1 MTMQEI
7 WSRQIGR
14 YTYYVIYSAQT
25 TRWMLCRRQEDPRD
39 DDLVITGVS
48 RRKAPSVDQV
58 VEEIIEEL
66 EALQEGLR

>member
-1 MTMQEI
+1 MREI

-14 YTYYVIYSAQT
+14 YTYYIIYSVTT

-58 VEEIIEEL
+58 IEEIIEEL

>member
-1 MTMQEI
+1 M
-7 WSRQIGR
+7 
-14 YTYYVIYSAQT
+14 YYIIFSAQT